1 MPSAYEFLAR
11 IFGTKP
17 IRIRLAA
24 EAFVFSQGESRNQI
38 RPIVWF
44 EPAASSG
51 RIVAV
56 GDQSP
61 PANAVAVHLLADGIA
76 AIPVAQRERALEA
89 LLRFGIRT
97 LRNPGTIA
105 VQRPEVIFENDKL
118 LAAAFEHK
126 QREALTRAVD
136 WAFGCR
142 FE

>member
-1 MPSAYEFLAR
+1 VPSAYEFLAR

-17 IRIRLAA
+17 IRIRLAPD
-24 EAFVFSQGESRNQI
+24 AFVFSQGESRNRI

-51 RIVAV
+51 PILAV

-61 PANAVAVHLLADGIA
+61 PPNAVAVDLAADGIA

-89 LLRFGIRT
+89 VLRFGVKS
-97 LRNPGTIA
+97 LRNPATIA
-105 VQRPEVIFENDKL
+105 VQRPEVIFENDEL
-118 LAAAFEHK
+118 LAAAFDHK
-126 QREALTRAVD
+126 QREALINAVG